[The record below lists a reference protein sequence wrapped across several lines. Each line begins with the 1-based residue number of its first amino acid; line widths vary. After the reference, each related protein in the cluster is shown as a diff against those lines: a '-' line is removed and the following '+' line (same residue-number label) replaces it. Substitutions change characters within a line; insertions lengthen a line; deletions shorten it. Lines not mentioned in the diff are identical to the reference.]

1 MRCIRSIA
9 LAVLLFS
16 ASGAVAQ
23 DWPQWRG
30 PNRDN
35 KVVGFV
41 APKSW
46 PKELTKKWTVGVGV
60 GEASPV
66 LLGDKVYTFGRIEG
80 NEVAICL
87 DAATGQEVWKER
99 YPAAA
104 IKGAAST
111 FPGPRSTPAAGV
123 IKPCG

>member
-1 MRCIRSIA
+1 MRCNRSIA
-9 LAVLLFS
+9 LGFLLLS
-16 ASGAVAQ
+16 AGGALAQ

-46 PKELTKKWTVGVGV
+46 PKELTKKWTAPVGK

-66 LLGDKVYTFGRIEG
+66 LLGDKVFTFGRIDG

-87 DAATGQEVWKER
+87 DAATGKEVWKE
-99 YPAAA
+99 
-104 IKGAAST
+104 KCN
-111 FPGPRSTPAAGV
+111 RSPL
-123 IKPCG
+123 P